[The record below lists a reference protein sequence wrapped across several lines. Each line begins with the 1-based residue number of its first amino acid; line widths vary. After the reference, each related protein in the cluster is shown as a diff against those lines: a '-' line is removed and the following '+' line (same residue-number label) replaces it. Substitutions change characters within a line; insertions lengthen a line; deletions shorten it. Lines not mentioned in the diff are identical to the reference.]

1 MMHLSV
7 SKKVLAGVVCAA
19 ALIAAGRLTSY
30 LNISVGTSAAGAN
43 VAPANSDKSESP
55 KSTSDKNAP
64 ATVELNE
71 KQLGQI
77 KVEPAGRQ
85 TFLLHK
91 TMVGNIDFNEDLL
104 VQVFTPYQGRLVTL
118 DGNIGDTVKTGQV
131 LFTIDSYDLL
141 QAESTLVQAA
151 GLYELTSKTL
161 ARAQKLLPAG
171 GGAQKDLDQAISDQ
185 QTADGNLKAARN
197 ALYIFGKTDAEIA
210 KIESDRKVDSILVV
224 KSPVDGVI
232 TARTASPGL
241 FVQPGVVPAPYTV
254 ANTAVKWMLASVTEA
269 DSPFLKLGDQVQ
281 AQLLAFPGRTFE
293 GKVTALGQTID
304 PVSRRITVRTEIE
317 DPENLL
323 RSGMY
328 ANFAISTGAPR
339 LSVALPIGSL
349 VREGDGTITA
359 WTTKD
364 KRHFTPV
371 VVKAGLEQNGYRE
384 ILSGVK
390 DGDLMVTEGAAFV
403 SSVFSIANAP
413 PSD

>member
-1 MMHLSV
+1 M
-7 SKKVLAGVVCAA
+7 GQETPAA
-19 ALIAAGRLTSY
+19 
-30 LNISVGTSAAGAN
+30 
-43 VAPANSDKSESP
+43 
-55 KSTSDKNAP
+55 
-64 ATVELNE
+64 VELNE

-77 KVEPAGRQ
+77 KVEPASRQ
-85 TFLLHK
+85 TFVLQK

-197 ALYIFGKTDAEIA
+197 ALYIFGKTDADIA

-304 PVSRRITVRTEIE
+304 PATRRNTVRTEIK

-323 RSGMY
+323 RSGMF
-328 ANFAISTGAPR
+328 ANFAITTGAPR
-339 LSVALPIGSL
+339 LSVALPTSGL

-364 KRHFTPV
+364 RRHFTQV

-384 ILSGVK
+384 ILEGVK
-390 DGDLMVTEGAAFV
+390 EGDLMVVDGAVFV
-403 SSVFSIANAP
+403 SNILNAP

>member
-1 MMHLSV
+1 M
-7 SKKVLAGVVCAA
+7 AVVCAA
-19 ALIAAGRLTSY
+19 ALIAAGRYSSF
-30 LNISVGTSAAGAN
+30 LNITISISGQGGNAVAAEPAKPAQEKDEAAKPTA
-43 VAPANSDKSESP
+43 APGD
-55 KSTSDKNAP
+55 P

-241 FVQPGVVPAPYTV
+241 FVQPGVVPAP
-254 ANTAVKWMLASVTEA
+254 
-269 DSPFLKLGDQVQ
+269 
-281 AQLLAFPGRTFE
+281 
-293 GKVTALGQTID
+293 
-304 PVSRRITVRTEIE
+304 
-317 DPENLL
+317 
-323 RSGMY
+323 
-328 ANFAISTGAPR
+328 
-339 LSVALPIGSL
+339 
-349 VREGDGTITA
+349 
-359 WTTKD
+359 
-364 KRHFTPV
+364 
-371 VVKAGLEQNGYRE
+371 
-384 ILSGVK
+384 
-390 DGDLMVTEGAAFV
+390 
-403 SSVFSIANAP
+403 
-413 PSD
+413 